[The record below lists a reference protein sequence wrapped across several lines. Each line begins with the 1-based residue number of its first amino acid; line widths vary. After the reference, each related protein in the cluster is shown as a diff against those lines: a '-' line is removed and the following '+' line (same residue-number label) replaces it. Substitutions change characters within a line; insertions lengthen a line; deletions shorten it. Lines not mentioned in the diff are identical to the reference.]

1 MSELIP
7 PVLYQLG
14 VGAICGFIIGFAIKK
29 ALKLLIFLA
38 GIFLSILVYLGYSGI
53 ITINFDKLLN
63 AVKNLFGLG
72 EQISGWLILVISTLP
87 LTGSFIVGLI
97 LGFKVG

>member
-29 ALKLLIFLA
+29 ALKLLILLA
-38 GIFLSILVYLGYSGI
+38 GIFLLILVYLGYSGI
-53 ITINFDKLLN
+53 ITINFDKLFD
-63 AVKNLFGLG
+63 AVKNLFDLG
-72 EQISGWLILVISTLP
+72 QQISGWLILIISTLP
-87 LTGSFIVGLI
+87 LTGSFIAGLI

>member
-29 ALKLLIFLA
+29 ALKLLILLA

-53 ITINFDKLLN
+53 ITINFDKLFD
-63 AVKNLFGLG
+63 AVKNLFDLG
-72 EQISGWLILVISTLP
+72 QQISGWLILIISTLP
-87 LTGSFIVGLI
+87 LTGSFIAGLI

>member
-29 ALKLLIFLA
+29 ALKLLILLV

-53 ITINFDKLLN
+53 ITINFDKLFD
-63 AVKNLFGLG
+63 AVKNLFDLG
-72 EQISGWLILVISTLP
+72 QQISGWLILIISTLP
-87 LTGSFIVGLI
+87 LTGSFIAGLI

>member
-29 ALKLLIFLA
+29 ALKLLILLV

-53 ITINFDKLLN
+53 ITINFDKLFD
-63 AVKNLFGLG
+63 AVKNLFDLG
-72 EQISGWLILVISTLP
+72 QQISGWLILVISTLP
-87 LTGSFIVGLI
+87 LTGSFIAGLI

>member
-29 ALKLLIFLA
+29 ALKLLILLA

-53 ITINFDKLLN
+53 ITINFDKLF
-63 AVKNLFGLG
+63 AVVENLFDLG
-72 EQISGWLILVISTLP
+72 QQISVWLTLIISTLP
-87 LTGSFIVGLI
+87 LTGSFIAGLI

>member
-29 ALKLLIFLA
+29 ALKLLILLA
-38 GIFLSILVYLGYSGI
+38 GIFLSVLLYLGYSGI
-53 ITINFDKLLN
+53 ITINFDRLLD

-87 LTGSFIVGLI
+87 LTGSFIAGLI

>member
-29 ALKLLIFLA
+29 ALKLLILLA
-38 GIFLSILVYLGYSGI
+38 GIFLSILLYLGYSGI
-53 ITINFDKLLN
+53 ITINFDKLLD

-72 EQISGWLILVISTLP
+72 EQISGWLILIISTLP

>member
-29 ALKLLIFLA
+29 ALKLLILLA
-38 GIFLSILVYLGYSGI
+38 GIFLSILLYLGYSGI
-53 ITINFDKLLN
+53 ITINFDKLLD

>member
-14 VGAICGFIIGFAIKK
+14 VGAICGFIIGFSIKK
-29 ALKLLIFLA
+29 ALKRLILLA
-38 GIFLSILVYLGYSGI
+38 GIFLSILLYLGYSGI
-53 ITINFDKLLN
+53 ITINFDKLLD